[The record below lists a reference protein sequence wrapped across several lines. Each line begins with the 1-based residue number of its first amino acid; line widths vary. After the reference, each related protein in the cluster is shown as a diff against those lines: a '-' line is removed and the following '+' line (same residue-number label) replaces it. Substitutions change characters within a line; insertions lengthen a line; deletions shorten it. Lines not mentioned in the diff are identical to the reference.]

1 MPKTYVIWKWTV
13 YALATLVLFALQYL
27 LLNRLEMWGIR
38 PFLYPMLPA
47 VVSSYEG
54 LRRGSVFS
62 LCLGLV
68 CDILLPGPFEG
79 FFAVTFTAVGIL
91 SGRIGESALPSG
103 WLCGLLVSALSLLTT
118 GGARIL
124 VQLLARGGHLTLM
137 GRITLLETLLTLPA
151 LVIVLPLYR
160 QVFRKLPNEY

>member
-13 YALATLVLFALQYL
+13 YALATLALFALQYL
-27 LLNRLEMWGIR
+27 VLNQIRVWGLR

-54 LRRGSVFS
+54 LRRGSLFS
-62 LCLGLV
+62 LCLGAV

-79 FFAVTFTAVGIL
+79 FFVLTFTVIGLA

-103 WLCGLLVSALSLLTT
+103 WLCGLLVSALALLLT
-118 GGARIL
+118 GGGRIL
-124 VQLLARGGHLTLM
+124 VQLLAGGGYPALM
-137 GRITLLETLLTLPA
+137 GKIALQETLITLPA
-151 LVIVLPLYR
+151 LVAVLPLYR
-160 QVFRKLPNEY
+160 HIFRKLPNEY

>member
-1 MPKTYVIWKWTV
+1 MPKSYIIWKWTV
-13 YALATLVLFALQYL
+13 YSLATLALFALQYL
-27 LLNRLEMWGIR
+27 VLNQIEVWGLR

-62 LCLGLV
+62 LFLGMV
-68 CDILLPGPFEG
+68 CDILLAGPFEG
-79 FFAVTFTAVGIL
+79 FFTLTFAVIGLL

-103 WLCGLLVSALSLLTT
+103 WLCGLLVSALALLLT

-124 VQLLARGGHLTLM
+124 VQFLAGGGYLALM
-137 GRITLLETLLTLPA
+137 GQITLQETLLTLPA
-151 LVIVLPLYR
+151 LIAVLPLYR
-160 QVFRKLPNEY
+160 HIFRKLPNEY

>member
-1 MPKTYVIWKWTV
+1 MPKTYIIWKWTV
-13 YALATLVLFALQYL
+13 YALATLALFALQYL
-27 LLNRLEMWGIR
+27 LLNQVVVWGIR

-54 LRRGSVFS
+54 LYRGSVFS

-79 FFAVTFTAVGIL
+79 FYTVTFAVIGIL

-103 WLCGLLVSALSLLTT
+103 WLCGLLVSALALLLT

-124 VQLLARGGHLTLM
+124 VQFFAGDGYLSLM
-137 GRITLLETLLTLPA
+137 GTIALQEMLLTLPA
-151 LVIVLPLYR
+151 LVVVLPLYR
-160 QVFRKLPNEY
+160 RIFRKLPNEY